1 MTSLTVLTIE
11 EILEEGRGDGMLKQ
25 EKTVSLDDRNRSHSR
40 VEAPPSWRNQ
50 YELMTGKDYLPSNT
64 NPSLQT
70 EAGR

>member
-40 VEAPPSWRNQ
+40 AEAPPLL
-50 YELMTGKDYLPSNT
+50 EKPV
-64 NPSLQT
+64 
-70 EAGR
+70 